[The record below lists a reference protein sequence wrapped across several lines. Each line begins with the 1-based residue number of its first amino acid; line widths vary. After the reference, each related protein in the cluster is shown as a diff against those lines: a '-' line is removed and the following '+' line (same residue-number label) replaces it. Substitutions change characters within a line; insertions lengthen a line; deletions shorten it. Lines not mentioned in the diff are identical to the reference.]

1 MNATHQQKRSSGPSD
16 SLAHLLES
24 LKRLAAQ
31 AIPEANGG
39 ARSALELCVLE
50 LEELLPELTEFLGT
64 ESLLSAGFGHADQQR
79 VQEHLAEG
87 RSKFRELRALLESG
101 HRLLREHPTAG
112 TGDQPARALTEYLVA
127 CAQDTAAALRA
138 HREEFQRQPR

>member
-1 MNATHQQKRSSGPSD
+1 MNATRQQKRSSGPSD

-24 LKRLAAQ
+24 LERLATQ
-31 AIPEANGG
+31 ASPDVQGG

-50 LEELLPELTEFLGT
+50 LEEILPELTEFLGT
-64 ESLLSAGFGHADQQR
+64 ESLLSAGFGYADQQR

-101 HRLLREHPTAG
+101 HRLLREHPTPA
-112 TGDQPARALTEYLVA
+112 TGDEPARALNAYLVA
-127 CAQDTAAALRA
+127 CALDTAAALRGY
-138 HREEFQRQPR
+138 REEFQRQPR